1 MTRTLASAAVSS
13 AACITS
19 SAPLRID
26 LPASNGQQ
34 MTHDR
39 ISRLRSW
46 VYIRSLSKRAV
57 IMDYESWTDIL
68 VHGAQECVNAL
79 E

>member
-1 MTRTLASAAVSS
+1 
-13 AACITS
+13 
-19 SAPLRID
+19 
-26 LPASNGQQ
+26 